1 MNYFTAL
8 SYTISHIFLIL
19 FIYLFI
25 IHRYSKMV
33 TGVICFFLFLLLNI
47 LDFFKLLLF
56 PDSDLCYVIVTILQ
70 ILLTQATPFL
80 ISGKKSSQVLFV
92 GLFASSYVIAG
103 AISAAIIK
111 IYTDNTVL
119 ALTGSSL
126 IHLVILIFLSLTIR
140 EMCLESQKDD
150 SDKSWWELCLIPVF
164 FYCSF
169 SFIAFFPNTIYD
181 NPDNIPGIL
190 FIVITMFVSYAVV
203 IRYLE
208 SESRRIDA
216 YWKNMIQESYIKGLE
231 NRYYFVEQAEQNL
244 KILHHDIRHYS
255 GIIDSLLEQKKY
267 EEIKEVNEHISHIA
281 EENKIKEYCSNLIV
295 NTILSNMMAKALSFD
310 IKVDLDARIPKK
322 IPINDYEFT
331 LVIANLFENAIHCVK
346 DYTKEKRY
354 IEVKIHCL
362 KDYLLIRTKNEYE
375 GELMLDSVTGLPKS
389 QKSGNHGL
397 GMQSIL
403 AFSEKWGGT
412 IGCYPDNGI
421 FQIMLFVRFEAG
433 R

>member
-25 IHRYSKMV
+25 IQRYSKMI
-33 TGVICFFLFLLLNI
+33 TGVICFVLFLLLSA
-47 LDFFKLLLF
+47 LDFYKLLLF
-56 PDSDLCYVIVTILQ
+56 PDSDLCYVVITILQ

-92 GLFASSYVIAG
+92 GLSASSYVIAG
-103 AISAAIIK
+103 AISAAILK
-111 IYTDNTVL
+111 IYTSSTLL
-119 ALTGSSL
+119 ALAGSSL
-126 IHLVILIFLSLTIR
+126 IHLAILIFLSRTIR
-140 EMCLESQKDD
+140 EVCLKSQKEE
-150 SDKSWWELCLIPVF
+150 SDKNWGELCLIPVF

-169 SFIAFFPNTIYD
+169 SFIAAFPNTIYD
-181 NPDNIPGIL
+181 NPDNIPGTL
-190 FIVITMFVSYAVV
+190 FIIITMFVSYTVV

-231 NRYYFVEQAEQNL
+231 NRYYFMEQAEQNL

-255 GIIDSLLEQKKY
+255 RIIDSLLEQKKY
-267 EEIKEVNEHISHIA
+267 EEIREVNEHIIHIA
-281 EENKIKEYCSNLIV
+281 DENKIKEYCDNLIV

-322 IPINDYEFT
+322 IPINDYELT

-346 DYTKEKRY
+346 DYAKEKRY

-362 KDYLLIRTKNEYE
+362 KDYLLIQTKNEYE
-375 GELMLDSVTGLPKS
+375 GELMLDSITGLPKS
-389 QKSGNHGL
+389 LKSGNHGL

-403 AFSEKWGGT
+403 AFSEKTGCT

-421 FQIMLFVRFEAG
+421 FRIIMFAKF
-433 R
+433 